1 MIALISKSGVLQQS
15 NQGNGLMTDAIIVV
29 DDGPAD
35 GQRYRWERLFES
47 ALQRPPWCRIE
58 AILTCEDSPEK
69 ECTTPNADNFA
80 VGSTVPGEACRHFI
94 DGYSITCGS
103 LPLPFR
109 PTMM

>member
-15 NQGNGLMTDAIIVV
+15 NQGNGLITGAIIVV

-35 GQRYRWERLFES
+35 EQRHRRERLFES
-47 ALQRPPWCRIE
+47 GLQGPPRCRIE
-58 AILTCEDSPEK
+58 AILTCEDSPEE
-69 ECTTPNADNFA
+69 ECTTANADNFA
-80 VGSTVPGEACRHFI
+80 VGSTVPGEACRHFV